1 MHEQIKKFNKEKVL
15 KKKKDQ
21 IEVTELKN
29 KITEL
34 TNSIEWFIIRLNQ
47 AKERTSK
54 LEDRTVEKRMKKIED
69 SLRDLWDA
77 IKWTYMCIIVVPEER
92 REDGTESLFKE
103 VMFENFHKP
112 RKETSK
118 SRKPRSFK
126 EEESRET
133 HTETCYN
140 YIVKR

>member
-1 MHEQIKKFNKEKVL
+1 M
-15 KKKKDQ
+15 
-21 IEVTELKN
+21 
-29 KITEL
+29 

-69 SLRDLWDA
+69 SFLRDLWDA
-77 IKWTYMCIIVVPEER
+77 IKWIYMCIIVVPEER

-103 VMFENFHKP
+103 VMFENFQVFM
-112 RKETSK
+112 KETSK

-133 HTETCYN
+133 TLRRVIITLSKDKDKGKILKASREKHHVTYKGIT
-140 YIVKR
+140 IRL

>member
-54 LEDRTVEKRMKKIED
+54 LEDRTVEKRMKKTED

-77 IKWTYMCIIVVPEER
+77 IKWTYMCVIVVPEER
-92 REDGTESLFKE
+92 REG
-103 VMFENFHKP
+103 
-112 RKETSK
+112 
-118 SRKPRSFK
+118 
-126 EEESRET
+126 
-133 HTETCYN
+133 
-140 YIVKR
+140 